1 MKLCKLI
8 PISLATLILMT
19 GCGSGKSNTED
30 YLKEENAIMDKM
42 MDEMDRAQ
50 NTGSAELDFL
60 NGMIPHHQ
68 SAVDM
73 SKSYLEYAGKDGE
86 FKGLAE
92 NIISAQNT
100 EINQMNT
107 MIERFQKVENPDTEK
122 EAAYLEDYRTMM
134 DNHHNSHTGAET
146 SDMETAFA
154 QGMSMHHQMAVDMAE
169 IILKYTDDE
178 ELTAFADNIITQQ
191 KKEIE
196 EMQSYLMITRTAA
209 AINIRIFR

>member
-100 EINQMNT
+100 EIDQMNT

-134 DNHHNSHTGAET
+134 DNHHSSHTGAET
-146 SDMETAFA
+146 SDLETAFA
-154 QGMSMHHQMAVDMAE
+154 PVS
-169 IILKYTDDE
+169 YTH
-178 ELTAFADNIITQQ
+178 LTLPT
-191 KKEIE
+191 
-196 EMQSYLMITRTAA
+196 
-209 AINIRIFR
+209 IRLV

>member
-100 EINQMNT
+100 EIDQMNT

-191 KKEIE
+191 EKEIE
-196 EMQSYLMITRTAA
+196 EMQSYLDDNTDSGSHKH
-209 AINIRIFR
+209 

>member
-30 YLKEENAIMDKM
+30 YLKEENSIMDKM

-100 EINQMNT
+100 EIDQMNT

-134 DNHHNSHTGAET
+134 DKIGRASCRERV
-146 SDMETAFA
+146 FR
-154 QGMSMHHQMAVDMAE
+154 AV
-169 IILKYTDDE
+169 
-178 ELTAFADNIITQQ
+178 
-191 KKEIE
+191 
-196 EMQSYLMITRTAA
+196 
-209 AINIRIFR
+209 